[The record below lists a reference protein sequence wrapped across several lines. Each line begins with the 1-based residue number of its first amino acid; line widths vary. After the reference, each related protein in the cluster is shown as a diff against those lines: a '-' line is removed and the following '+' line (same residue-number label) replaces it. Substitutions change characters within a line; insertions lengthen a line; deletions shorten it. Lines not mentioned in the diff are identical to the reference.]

1 MPQTKKHTLDALL
14 AETAAGDADAFSQL
28 YRETSSAVF
37 AYALSLLKNRQD
49 AEDALQDCF
58 LAIRASATQYEP
70 GTKPMAWIMAITRHL
85 CLKQLQKQKRTVE
98 LVPEMYADTGTADPD
113 TKLVIQACLNKLSDQ
128 ERQIVVLH
136 AVSGIK
142 HREVAEVMG
151 LPLSTVL
158 SKYRRAL
165 KKMKTYLGKE
175 R

>member
-1 MPQTKKHTLDALL
+1 MPQAKNPTLDTLL
-14 AETAAGDADAFSQL
+14 TATAAGDTDAFSQL
-28 YRETSSAVF
+28 YRETSSAVY

-58 LAIRASATQYEP
+58 LAIRASAKHYEP

-136 AVSGIK
+136 AMAGLK
-142 HREVAEVMG
+142 HREIAEFLE
-151 LPLSTVL
+151 LPLSTCL
-158 SKYRRAL
+158 SKYHRAIH
-165 KKMKTYLGKE
+165 KMKNELRKE